1 MALSIII
8 SHQLWVGDVVGAEGD
23 HIAFGTDPVCFLFAF
38 YLLNRLVDLDQTC
51 LDILLRGGK
60 EVLVFQ

>member
-23 HIAFGTDPVCFLFAF
+23 HIAFGTDPVVICQCAS
-38 YLLNRLVDLDQTC
+38 C
-51 LDILLRGGK
+51 LHSIS
-60 EVLVFQ
+60 